1 MFIFCSVKYRC
12 WKTKNVDLYRP
23 LRSAHEGTLSFPR
36 YSRPVPPACY
46 VISFQF
52 QTRTILV
59 SIRRRHRHRC
69 AGQLQHYVTA
79 TRYYAMRSG
88 QSRNGDR
95 IR

>member
-1 MFIFCSVKYRC
+1 MFIFCSVNYRC

-36 YSRPVPPACY
+36 YSTPAPPACY

-59 SIRRRHRHRC
+59 SIRRRHRH
-69 AGQLQHYVTA
+69 AVLVSYNT
-79 TRYYAMRSG
+79 TSLLRYYAMRSG
-88 QSRNGDR
+88 KSRNVDR